1 MEFNA
6 IFVIVQRGKAD
17 KLVEAAKAAGA
28 KGATV
33 FYARGTGI
41 HEAHKFFG
49 LTMDAAKEVVVI
61 LSEADKTKEIT
72 AGLVEAGNLKCP
84 GTGIAFVLP
93 VLSLIGLAHR
103 EEMEQFL
110 GGEN

>member
-1 MEFNA
+1 MDFKA

-17 KLVEAAKAAGA
+17 KLVEAAKEAGA

-41 HEAHKFFG
+41 HEAKKFFG
-49 LTMDAAKEVVVI
+49 LNIEASKEVIII
-61 LSEADKTKEIT
+61 LAEETNCKAIT
-72 AGLVEAGNLKCP
+72 AAVVEAGSLKEP

-93 VLSLIGLAHR
+93 VASLIGLAHR
-103 EEMEQFL
+103 KEMEDFL
-110 GGEN
+110 QT